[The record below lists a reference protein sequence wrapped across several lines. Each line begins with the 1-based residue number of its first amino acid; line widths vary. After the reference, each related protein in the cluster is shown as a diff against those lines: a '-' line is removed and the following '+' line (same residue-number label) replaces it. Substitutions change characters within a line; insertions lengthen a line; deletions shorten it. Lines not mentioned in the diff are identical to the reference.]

1 MCNYC
6 RDKWSNTLSSNS
18 ESFKY
23 KANVTGSTY
32 NVGAGEAGYDA
43 SKIGKNETELFKQ
56 FLEKFKYTID

>member
-23 KANVTGSTY
+23 KASVTGNTY

-43 SKIGKNETELFKQ
+43 SKIGKNETELF
-56 FLEKFKYTID
+56 